1 MGRLPTEKA
10 LSPARL
16 ELCRYG
22 GWKLQVFHA
31 IVLSMRG
38 MVSPLQPM
46 NSTAV
51 SDKIRVFV
59 VDDHQVVRM
68 GLTTMLE
75 SAPDISV
82 VGVAASS
89 QEAIDRIP
97 TVAVDVLLTDLRMDG
112 LNGEEMIAVLH
123 KTHPNLRCA
132 VLTNYH
138 SDEDVFS
145 AMKAGAMA
153 YILKTAPMEHVID
166 AIRTVHA
173 GERSIPPHIAQQLAQ
188 RALRNELSSRE
199 HEILQ
204 LVARGLKNKE
214 IARKLGI
221 SEYTARN
228 HVISLLE
235 KLGTRDRTEATAVA
249 IKRGL
254 VRIEQD

>member
-1 MGRLPTEKA
+1 M
-10 LSPARL
+10 
-16 ELCRYG
+16 
-22 GWKLQVFHA
+22 
-31 IVLSMRG
+31 
-38 MVSPLQPM
+38 
-46 NSTAV
+46 AV
-51 SDKIRVFV
+51 PGTIRVFV

-68 GLTTMLE
+68 GLKTMLE
-75 SAPDISV
+75 SASDICV
-82 VGVAASS
+82 VGVAGSA
-89 QEAIDRIP
+89 QEAMDRIGG
-97 TVAVDVLLTDLRMDG
+97 VAVDVLLTDLRMAG
-112 LNGEEMIAVLH
+112 MSGEAMIANLR
-123 KTHPNLRCA
+123 KTRPDLRCA

-166 AIRTVHA
+166 AIRIVHR
-173 GERSIPPHIAQQLAQ
+173 GQRSIPPHIAQQLAQ

-199 HEILQ
+199 REILQ

-214 IARKLGI
+214 IADKLFI

-235 KLGTRDRTEATAVA
+235 KLGTRDRTEATSVA

-254 VRIEQD
+254 VRIEQDQ

>member
-1 MGRLPTEKA
+1 M
-10 LSPARL
+10 
-16 ELCRYG
+16 
-22 GWKLQVFHA
+22 
-31 IVLSMRG
+31 
-38 MVSPLQPM
+38 
-46 NSTAV
+46 TAQ
-51 SDKIRVFV
+51 DTIRVFV

-68 GLTTMLE
+68 GLKTMLE
-75 SAPDISV
+75 SASDISV
-82 VGVAASS
+82 VGIAGSS
-89 QEAIDRIP
+89 REAIERVP
-97 TVAVDVLLTDLRMDG
+97 TVAVDVLLTDLRMAG
-112 LNGEEMIAVLH
+112 MNGEEMIAVLR
-123 KTHPNLRCA
+123 KTHPKLRCA

-173 GERSIPPHIAQQLAQ
+173 GGRSIPPHIAQQLVQ

-214 IARKLGI
+214 IANKLGI

-254 VRIEQD
+254 VRIEQDYPT